1 MNFSFFHHHVP
12 VMKKRHRLFSF
23 VPLSI
28 KLFLCYA
35 VLVASMFIFLN
46 TWGIGKLHSQLLS
59 EEETRLYT
67 ICSSLSGQ
75 LPDTISTKALAKY
88 TDQLEFITTLSNCR
102 IWVVDNSGRICFD
115 HGTPNK
121 TGTVIPDYEK
131 DFLTQTTIHSTN
143 IGNLIFYQACA
154 VIYPLTNDFQTTGY
168 LVAFYPL
175 TQLKTDSIFYV
186 DVYNLCFLFYCIFL
200 ALVFLGIYIITVNPL
215 KKNIHALQAYSS
227 RNYEYKPNIHTGD
240 EYEELAET
248 TAFLAGELK
257 NLEDYQKKF
266 VANISHDLRSPLTSI
281 KGYAEA
287 MADGTIPVEMQEKYL
302 KIIIYETTRLTKL
315 SQNLLALNSYE
326 NQGNMLNISTFD
338 INAAIRQISLS
349 FEGTGRRKGI
359 QIHLLFEQSSLFV
372 SADMEKIQQVLY
384 NLLDNAIK
392 FSYEN
397 KNIRVMTKTKGTKAI
412 ISIKDNGIGIP
423 KESLNKVFDRFYKID
438 SSRGR
443 DKKGTGLGLAIVK
456 EILSAHKEHITVV
469 STEKAGTEFTF
480 SLPLAQK
487 GSG

>member
-1 MNFSFFHHHVP
+1 
-12 VMKKRHRLFSF
+12 
-23 VPLSI
+23 
-28 KLFLCYA
+28 
-35 VLVASMFIFLN
+35 MFAFLN
-46 TWGIGKLHSQLLS
+46 TWGIQKLHSGLLIK
-59 EEETRLYT
+59 EENRLYD

-75 LPDTISTKALAKY
+75 LPDVISNKTLKNY
-88 TDQLEFITTLSNCR
+88 TEQLELAASLSDCRLWAIDNC
-102 IWVVDNSGRICFD
+102 GKICFD
-115 HGTPNK
+115 YGIPNQ
-121 TGTVIPDYEK
+121 TGTVISDYEK
-131 DFLTQTTIHSTN
+131 DFLSQTTIHSTTV
-143 IGNLIFYQACA
+143 GNLILYQACA

-168 LVAFYPL
+168 LVALYPL
-175 TQLKTDSIFYV
+175 SQLKADSIFYI
-186 DVYNLCFLFYCIFL
+186 DVYNLCFLFYCCFL
-200 ALVFLGIYIITVNPL
+200 ALVFLGIYFITVVPL
-215 KKNIHALQAYSS
+215 KKNIRTLQAYSL
-227 RNYEYKPNIHTGD
+227 RNYEHKANVHTGD

-248 TAFLAGELK
+248 IAFLAEELK

-326 NQGNMLNISTFD
+326 NQGNMLNISIFD

-359 QIHLLFEQSSLFV
+359 QIHLLFEQSALFV

-397 KNIRVMTKTKGTKAI
+397 KTIRVMTKTKGTKAI

-423 KESLNKVFDRFYKID
+423 KKSLNKVFDRFYKID

-487 GSG
+487 GIT